1 MTDDEIRSIL
11 DDAAHKER
19 GVPQANEMLRV
30 LEAAADLICRV
41 KAARAERDV
50 AVAQL
55 AALWVQAE
63 LLAAARAAV
72 ATGALDRVLADTK
85 AAADA
90 HTHAAEERGAR
101 WMFSAACDDVAES
114 DGYTDAFEG
123 IHALDPAEVCR
134 EARKTKPCSR

>member
-41 KAARAERDV
+41 KAALAERDV
-50 AVAQL
+50 AVAQ
-55 AALWVQAE
+55 
-63 LLAAARAAV
+63 LAAARAAV